1 MAVNSQGRATQ
12 PPISNQP
19 ESSNQAQAT
28 QQPVRRRATQEKL
41 IASFA
46 LMSGLSLVS
55 AIMVLAWRVYL
66 LASRQAPIRLALT
79 ETALILAL
87 GASGLLLLSYRL
99 YLDRRQYTYTSPE
112 WRGAIISLG
121 YGAAAIL
128 VGGLAQAQL
137 HMFVPADSPAASS
150 LLPHSVVLT
159 AVCSTLVL
167 LLIAAL
173 YGTPHSKRGWLLG
186 VASAVAVA
194 FGLRLADHYWYGAAG
209 GLLELIHL
217 NQELTPYYQVLDN
230 LPSLLTMLTGTLLIY
245 HLVRRPAIVAG
256 AAEIVEQERSKQV
269 WVGWWSERGTEIAN
283 LKAAHTQEIKKL
295 NKAHADGL
303 EKKAGEQAILDRQ
316 REEARIKQI
325 TALQTQHA
333 LDLQARDNTI
343 TQLQSDLAA
352 RDRTIQQQQTAHGK
366 MQRERDNARNQATA
380 HEATIEEQQTTIQ
393 GLLRRAA
400 AFDRKTRAMLA
411 DTIATL
417 RAGLLNPAAPAPA
430 PSAPADGTATA
441 DETLIARWVGIKG
454 WVLELWQV
462 GTKRD
467 WRFTVNGQSHIT
479 SEPQIAVLDF
489 LHDLEGTEVRGSAMG
504 KTIEA
509 TTKGEMSAE
518 NVSQILRRFVNER
531 GVLEK
536 VREGFYQLPHPDST
550 SDSSPDNPPT
560 AP

>member
-1 MAVNSQGRATQ
+1 
-12 PPISNQP
+12 
-19 ESSNQAQAT
+19 
-28 QQPVRRRATQEKL
+28 
-41 IASFA
+41 
-46 LMSGLSLVS
+46 
-55 AIMVLAWRVYL
+55 
-66 LASRQAPIRLALT
+66 
-79 ETALILAL
+79 
-87 GASGLLLLSYRL
+87 
-99 YLDRRQYTYTSPE
+99 
-112 WRGAIISLG
+112 
-121 YGAAAIL
+121 
-128 VGGLAQAQL
+128 
-137 HMFVPADSPAASS
+137 
-150 LLPHSVVLT
+150 
-159 AVCSTLVL
+159 
-167 LLIAAL
+167 
-173 YGTPHSKRGWLLG
+173 
-186 VASAVAVA
+186 
-194 FGLRLADHYWYGAAG
+194 
-209 GLLELIHL
+209 
-217 NQELTPYYQVLDN
+217 
-230 LPSLLTMLTGTLLIY
+230 MLTGTLLIY
-245 HLVRRPAIVAG
+245 PLVRRPAIVAG
-256 AAEIVEQERSKQV
+256 AAETVEQERSKQV

-467 WRFTVNGQSHIT
+467 WRFTVNGQSHPT
-479 SEPQIAVLDF
+479 SEPQSAVLDF
-489 LHDLEGTEVRGSAMG
+489 LHDLVGAEVRGSAMG